1 VGTLLELVVA
11 VLIPS
16 AVGYAVVLGVRWR
29 RWAADRRPPSPLEPI
44 EDLGA
49 DLRRLHAE
57 LERTESAVGLPAK
70 RLRCQAVRSAYVD
83 TLAQACARLDIL
95 PPQPAANAAVPLTE
109 IYRAEL
115 ALRQCGLDV
124 RATTSR

>member
-1 VGTLLELVVA
+1 VGTLLELIAA
-11 VLIPS
+11 VLIPT
-16 AVGYAVVLGVRWR
+16 AVGYAVVLGVRWH

-44 EDLGA
+44 EALGA

-57 LERTESAVGLPAK
+57 LERTESAIGLPAK
-70 RLRCQAVRSAYVD
+70 RLRCQAVRAAYVD
-83 TLAQACARLDIL
+83 TLAQACDRFGVL
-95 PPQPAANAAVPLTE
+95 PPQPVAHAAVPLTE